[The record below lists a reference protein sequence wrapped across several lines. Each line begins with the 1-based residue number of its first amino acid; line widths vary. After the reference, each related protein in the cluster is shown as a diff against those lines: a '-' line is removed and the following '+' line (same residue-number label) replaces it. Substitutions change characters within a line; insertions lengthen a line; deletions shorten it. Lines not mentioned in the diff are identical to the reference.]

1 MRQGMVVGQHAGRGR
16 TGKRVRDGESHLLS
30 AEKKSTAAT
39 LSAGGKSIANP
50 TPSIQSGGST
60 WV

>member
-1 MRQGMVVGQHAGRGR
+1 MRQGMVVGQHAGRGQ
-16 TGKRVRDGESHLLS
+16 TGKLARSGESHLLC

-39 LSAGGKSIANP
+39 LCADGKSIANP